1 MFRKLFGET
10 ETIQF
15 DYLKPR
21 IIMAFIVVAGI
32 LIGLITHFIG
42 LQSVAQVCV
51 GIAELFYVI
60 LALMF
65 DWRFLKSMFG
75 FASLGALFSGNIVFG
90 VVIMV
95 VYFLLSIVLGL
106 ITLVLGIGRFIY
118 LLVKK
123 SNQGLED

>member
-1 MFRKLFGET
+1 
-10 ETIQF
+10 
-15 DYLKPR
+15 
-21 IIMAFIVVAGI
+21 
-32 LIGLITHFIG
+32 
-42 LQSVAQVCV
+42 
-51 GIAELFYVI
+51 
-60 LALMF
+60 
-65 DWRFLKSMFG
+65 MFG

>member
-15 DYLKPR
+15 NYLKPR
-21 IIMAFIVVAGI
+21 MILAFVIVAAV
-32 LIGLITHFIG
+32 LLGLITHFIG
-42 LQSVAQVCV
+42 LQSVARVCV
-51 GIAELFYVI
+51 GLGSTLYAI

-65 DWRFLKSMFG
+65 GWRFLKSMFG
-75 FASLGALFSGNIVFG
+75 FATFGAIFSGNIIFG
-90 VVIMV
+90 SAIFVI
-95 VYFLLSIVLGL
+95 YFLLSIVLGL

-123 SNQGLED
+123 ANQGLED

>member
-65 DWRFLKSMFG
+65 GWRFLKSMFG

-90 VVIMV
+90 VVSV
-95 VYFLLSIVLGL
+95 FFTEYRS
-106 ITLVLGIGRFIY
+106 RSYHPCSRYRQIY
-118 LLVKK
+118 LSACKEV
-123 SNQGLED
+123 

>member
-10 ETIQF
+10 ETQQLN
-15 DYLKPR
+15 YLKPR
-21 IIMAFIVVAGI
+21 FILVIVFVAVLLVGVV
-32 LIGLITHFIG
+32 THFM
-42 LQSVAQVCV
+42 
-51 GIAELFYVI
+51 GIEPFSRTCMNISSLLYAVSAIVFG
-60 LALMF
+60 
-65 DWRFLKSMFG
+65 WHFLKSMFG

-95 VYFLLSIVLGL
+95 VYFLLSAVLGL

-123 SNQGLED
+123 ANQGLED

>member
-15 DYLKPR
+15 NYLKPR
-21 IIMAFIVVAGI
+21 IIMAFVVVAGI
-32 LIGLITHFIG
+32 LLGLITHFIG
-42 LQSVAQVCV
+42 LQFVAEACV

-65 DWRFLKSMFG
+65 GWRFLKSMFG
-75 FASLGALFSGNIVFG
+75 FASFGAIFSGNIVFG

-95 VYFLLSIVLGL
+95 MYFLLSIVLGL